1 MTRLEM
7 NIAAI
12 RRRAARWASHDARI
26 PFAIPRPRCP
36 AMSDVAPTTD
46 TTGRPVRDTTGRP
59 VRQDGA
65 YRGRRISWQEFP
77 TLAPTR
83 AETSAAVM
91 VEFAPGLFCA
101 EGVLPRMSGGRAY
114 ERAAQE
120 GSDVAWTIPAGAR
133 LRPATPPRRV
143 QPRQEDVYWLGRLA
157 RFPDRYTDPSRENR
171 GNPRC
176 PAVQAASS
184 PMWALLR
191 PLSAKDTART
201 AIAHISAP
209 VPPARPAPMRLPM
222 AEEHTQGRL
231 SARHVNAA
239 DWFQRELHADDV
251 PQPLA
256 PASGGIVVDSTRDP
270 LALFPIEA
278 AADTSIRVRRRFRS
292 LGGLAR
298 VVVKALEGA
307 EMRDLAPAWPLPQ
320 RHRAEA
326 GRIRLRAALELCA
339 RMAERETDKLPAWET
354 LEVARAACAECAT
367 LEAKRALR
375 VAANDNT
382 PMRVAA

>member
-1 MTRLEM
+1 VTRLEM
-7 NIAAI
+7 NIAAT
-12 RRRAARWASHDARI
+12 RRRAARWAEHDAKV
-26 PFAIPRPRCP
+26 PFAIPRPRCS

-46 TTGRPVRDTTGRP
+46 TTGKPARH
-59 VRQDGA
+59 DGA
-65 YRGRRISWQEFP
+65 LRGRRVSWQEFP
-77 TLAPTR
+77 GLAPTR
-83 AETSAAVM
+83 AETSTATM
-91 VEFAPGLFCA
+91 VEFAPAQFCA
-101 EGVLPRMSGGRAY
+101 EGVARPMAGGRRY
-114 ERAAQE
+114 ERTEQG
-120 GSDVAWTIPAGAR
+120 GSDLAWTIPPGAR
-133 LRPATPPRRV
+133 LRPAQPLRRV
-143 QPRQEDVYWLGRLA
+143 EPRQEPVYWLGRLC
-157 RFPDRYTDPSRENR
+157 RFPSRYSDPKRDNR
-171 GNPRC
+171 GNPRR
-176 PAVQAASS
+176 PRAMAASK
-184 PMWALLR
+184 PLWELLR

-201 AIAHISAP
+201 AIAYVAAPLPPVRP
-209 VPPARPAPMRLPM
+209 VPMRSPL
-222 AEEHTQGRL
+222 AEEHTAGRL

-251 PQPLA
+251 PQTLA

-278 AADTSIRVRRRFRS
+278 AADTAIRVRRRFRS

-298 VVVKALEGA
+298 IVVRALEGA

-375 VAANDNT
+375 VAANDNI

>member
-7 NIAAI
+7 NIAAT
-12 RRRAARWASHDARI
+12 RRRAARWREHDARI

-46 TTGRPVRDTTGRP
+46 TTGRPVR
-59 VRQDGA
+59 QDGA
-65 YRGRRISWQEFP
+65 GHRGRRISWQEFP

-83 AETSAAVM
+83 AETSTATM
-91 VEFAPGLFCA
+91 VEFAPGQFCA

-114 ERAAQE
+114 ERAEQG
-120 GSDVAWTIPAGAR
+120 GSDLAWTIPPGAR
-133 LRPATPPRRV
+133 LRAAQPSRRV
-143 QPRQEDVYWLGRLA
+143 EPRQEDLFWLGRKC
-157 RFPDRYTDPSRENR
+157 RFPERYTDPTRDNR
-171 GNPRC
+171 GNPRR
-176 PAVQAASS
+176 PHAMAAGK
-184 PMWALLR
+184 PLWELLR
-191 PLSAKDTART
+191 PLSAKATART
-201 AIAHISAP
+201 AIAYVAAP
-209 VPPARPAPMRLPM
+209 VPPVGRSKPMRLPM

-251 PQPLA
+251 PKPLA

-270 LALFPIEA
+270 LALWPAEA
-278 AADTSIRVRRRFRS
+278 AADTAIRVRRRFRS

-298 VVVKALEGA
+298 IVVKALHGA
-307 EMRDLAPAWPLPQ
+307 EMRELAPAWPLPQ

-339 RMAERETDKLPAWET
+339 RMAERETDKLPLWET
-354 LEVARAACAECAT
+354 LEVAQAACAECSK
-367 LEAKRALR
+367 LEAKRKLR
-375 VAANDNT
+375 ADNDNV
-382 PMRVAA
+382 PMRIAA